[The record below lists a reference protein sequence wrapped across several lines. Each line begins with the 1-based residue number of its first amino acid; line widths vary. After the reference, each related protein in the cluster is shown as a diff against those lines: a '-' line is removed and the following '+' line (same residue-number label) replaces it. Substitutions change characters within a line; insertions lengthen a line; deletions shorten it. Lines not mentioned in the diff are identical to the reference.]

1 MSDRESLFL
10 SRTSNEFQYL
20 TGCRRIQ
27 CFSMMLFFYEVKN
40 NYDDIVYL
48 LNDNKYFAEL
58 SPDLFGADRDLNG

>member
-1 MSDRESLFL
+1 
-10 SRTSNEFQYL
+10 
-20 TGCRRIQ
+20 
-27 CFSMMLFFYEVKN
+27 MMLFFYEVKN